1 MSVYAPSGSGNVHI
15 DVVPGSK
22 GGKRVAGYA
31 SGSGSRKGGRSS
43 ARKTTTG
50 KTAKVA
56 APRKGMG
63 FPAAA
68 AAVQNRSGVGKQAAS
83 AMVAAASRKAS
94 PAAKRAN
101 PNLKKVAAP
110 KKAARGR
117 K

>member
-22 GGKRVAGYA
+22 GGKRVAG
-31 SGSGSRKGGRSS
+31 SGSRKGGRSS

-50 KTAKVA
+50 KTAKAA
-56 APRKGMG
+56 APKGMG

-68 AAVQNRSGVGKQAAS
+68 ASVQKRSGVGKQAAN